1 MTKYSTN
8 KAFIMHKQSKVI
20 RVEFETQKKL
30 LLAHYSQFS
39 QLWRRLKVLLEYLAH
54 KLKTI
59 G

>member
-1 MTKYSTN
+1 MTKYGTN

-20 RVEFETQKKL
+20 RGEFETQKKL

>member
-8 KAFIMHKQSKVI
+8 KAFIMHKQNKVI
-20 RVEFETQKKL
+20 RGEFETQKKL